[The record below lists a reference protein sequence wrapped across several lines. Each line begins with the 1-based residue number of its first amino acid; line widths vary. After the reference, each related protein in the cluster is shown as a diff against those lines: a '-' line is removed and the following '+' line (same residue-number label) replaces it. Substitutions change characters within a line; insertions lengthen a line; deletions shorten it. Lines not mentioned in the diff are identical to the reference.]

1 MMPGV
6 GFEEMI
12 LLVLVAII
20 VIGPKDLPLMMR
32 KFGRFTG
39 KMRAMAFEF
48 KQGFDELG
56 RQAELEELRKEVAD
70 LKNMTGIDDLR
81 RGFEEDRR
89 ALEADVNSALVDPEP
104 PKPAAQPASL
114 PSPGQPSAG
123 TELTTPAAPP
133 ATASAAPIAAVAA
146 AATAEPELVPSM
158 TVRAADKFPKPIKR
172 TPTHPAA
179 ASSVT
184 VARPDPAP
192 YAGLSADHPG
202 YDTGEDFRLE
212 GHPPEAFAPANGE
225 AVNGADH
232 DHVHIIPD
240 EEVRPPAPT
249 PTPVK
254 QDTPA

>member
-12 LLVLVAII
+12 LLVLVAIV

-70 LKNMTGIDDLR
+70 LKKSTGLEDLR
-81 RGFEEDRR
+81 RDFEEDKR
-89 ALEADVNSALVDPEP
+89 ALEADVNSALADPAP
-104 PKPAAQPASL
+104 PKPAALAPLGEPA
-114 PSPGQPSAG
+114 AG
-123 TELTTPAAPP
+123 TQLPPLATPP
-133 ATASAAPIAAVAA
+133 ATASTAPIAAVAVA
-146 AATAEPELVPSM
+146 ADTVEPEFVPAM
-158 TVRAADKFPKPIKR
+158 TVHAADKLPKPVR
-172 TPTHPAA
+172 RPPTHPAA
-179 ASSVT
+179 ASAVT
-184 VARPDPAP
+184 AARPDPAP

-212 GHPPEAFAPANGE
+212 GLPPETFAPANG
-225 AVNGADH
+225 NADGQ
-232 DHVHIIPD
+232 VHIIPD
-240 EEVRPPAPT
+240 DEVRPPAQS
-249 PTPVK
+249 PVK
-254 QDTPA
+254 QDTTA